1 MTWELSVLKEC
12 SIMNTKNKR
21 FSYLVYATFLISL
34 FFLFIRAPYGWCFN
48 DEPFI
53 ITLAQRLYN
62 GDHLILDEWHP
73 AQVFGP
79 VLLPFYWVFRLFS
92 ADNTGILLTFRYI
105 YCVLWWGTCLVVFYV
120 VNKHT
125 NSALTALCAF
135 VYLILF
141 SPLDN
146 MTLSYTSIGLMCCLL
161 LSCIILEVK
170 ELSRKSEAA
179 LSVIL
184 SICATILCLC
194 SPYMA
199 GVYILIIIIAI
210 CKRKKKHFKWG
221 ENLFRIVRWSGCCS
235 VFFFIIIFL
244 GFVRKEGESWKTYL
258 DCIQM
263 VVEDPDHMNTSIL
276 NGLKDCLIQLVKY
289 NYVYST
295 IIGISIACSLYK
307 KGLRKIRLVLSLLCV
322 LGYLY
327 AVYCYLSNDVYVKF
341 NQQMIDLALLGLV
354 AFALL
359 EEKPWDLFI
368 SFTVTGLI
376 YTFMNNLASNTGI
389 LSTGMTLSVCGV
401 GSIAYIME
409 LCQELRKQY
418 LYKRRIHFLIPFICA
433 GIMMTQFSSELFTK
447 IIRQYWDEEPAVLTE
462 TIQVGAAKGLK
473 TTPERKEEY
482 EKQYEELKSLLD
494 LVEEKEE
501 KRFVSFTASP
511 IVYLDAD
518 LKFGTF
524 TA

>member
-34 FFLFIRAPYGWCFN
+34 CFLFIRAPYGWCFN

-170 ELSRKSEAA
+170 EL
-179 LSVIL
+179 
-184 SICATILCLC
+184 
-194 SPYMA
+194 
-199 GVYILIIIIAI
+199 
-210 CKRKKKHFKWG
+210 
-221 ENLFRIVRWSGCCS
+221 
-235 VFFFIIIFL
+235 
-244 GFVRKEGESWKTYL
+244 
-258 DCIQM
+258 
-263 VVEDPDHMNTSIL
+263 
-276 NGLKDCLIQLVKY
+276 
-289 NYVYST
+289 
-295 IIGISIACSLYK
+295 
-307 KGLRKIRLVLSLLCV
+307 
-322 LGYLY
+322 
-327 AVYCYLSNDVYVKF
+327 
-341 NQQMIDLALLGLV
+341 
-354 AFALL
+354 
-359 EEKPWDLFI
+359 
-368 SFTVTGLI
+368 
-376 YTFMNNLASNTGI
+376 
-389 LSTGMTLSVCGV
+389 
-401 GSIAYIME
+401 
-409 LCQELRKQY
+409 
-418 LYKRRIHFLIPFICA
+418 
-433 GIMMTQFSSELFTK
+433 
-447 IIRQYWDEEPAVLTE
+447 
-462 TIQVGAAKGLK
+462 
-473 TTPERKEEY
+473 
-482 EKQYEELKSLLD
+482 
-494 LVEEKEE
+494 
-501 KRFVSFTASP
+501 
-511 IVYLDAD
+511 
-518 LKFGTF
+518 
-524 TA
+524 